1 MQFESHISRRLHE
14 EHDANLD
21 LLARFEK
28 LTARATDG
36 PPPGDAWASLARTLA
51 AGLEIEVARHFEFE
65 EQELFPRLAAAGEA
79 GICELLTE
87 EHKTIRA
94 VADTLPAQLR
104 ASLAAGFDA
113 AAWRALRTAGLELA
127 ERLRGHIQKEEMG
140 LLPAIDALLGEEVDR
155 ELAAAYCE

>member
-28 LTARATDG
+28 LVARVPDQ
-36 PPPGDAWASLARTLA
+36 PPPSDAWAPLARALA
-51 AGLEIEVARHFEFE
+51 AGLELEVARHFDFE

-79 GICELLTE
+79 GICELLAE

-104 ASLAAGFDA
+104 ASLDAGFTPA
-113 AAWRALRTAGLELA
+113 GWRALRTAGLELA

-140 LLPAIDALLGEEVDR
+140 LLPAIDALLGDEIDR
-155 ELAAAYCE
+155 ELAAAYCD

>member
-21 LLARFEK
+21 LLDRFEK

-51 AGLEIEVARHFEFE
+51 AGLEIEVARHFDFE

-79 GICELLTE
+79 DICELLAE
-87 EHKTIRA
+87 EHRTIRA
-94 VADTLPAQLR
+94 VADTLSAQLR
-104 ASLAAGFDA
+104 ASLDPGIEAT
-113 AAWRALRTAGLELA
+113 AWRALRTAGLELA